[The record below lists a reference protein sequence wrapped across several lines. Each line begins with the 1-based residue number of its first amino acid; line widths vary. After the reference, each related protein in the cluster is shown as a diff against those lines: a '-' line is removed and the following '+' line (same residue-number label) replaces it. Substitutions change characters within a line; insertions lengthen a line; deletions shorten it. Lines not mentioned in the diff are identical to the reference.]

1 MSYEHLFSPITLR
14 NTTLKNRVM
23 MGSMHVGLEGENN
36 GMEKLIAFY
45 VRRAKENVG
54 LIVTGGAA
62 VSPEGSGGENFM
74 SIAEE
79 EDIERWTPL
88 TKAVHDAGGKIALQ
102 LFHAGRYAYKSMNGT
117 DPIAPSP
124 IKSPINPDE
133 PKEMN
138 VHDIHRTI
146 QAFADSAERAKR
158 AGFDAVEIMGSE
170 GYLINQFISPVTNK
184 RTDQWGGTFENR
196 IHFPLAISRLV
207 REYVGQHFPIIFRM
221 SGLDLI
227 KDSTTEEETLFLAQQ
242 LESSGID
249 LLNIGIGWH
258 ESNVP
263 TISMKVP
270 RNHFTDIA
278 ANIKDYVSIPVVASN
293 RINQTEDAEKILS
306 EGKADMISMARPF
319 LADPEIL
326 TKAKEGREDEINT
339 CIACNQACLD
349 HVFESKSAS
358 CIVNPEAG
366 RELIFTIE
374 KAEQKKN
381 ILVIGAGPAGLEAAR
396 VAALRG
402 HHVTI
407 ADKRS
412 HIGGQF
418 NYSRI
423 VPGKSEFNET
433 IRYYKKQLEKLKV
446 DIVCNTSIN
455 VDHPLVEEADE
466 IITATGIIPR
476 EPDIPGLKEINVL
489 TYQDVFEET
498 ASVTGTIAIIGGGGI
513 ACDLASF
520 LYEKGHSEITL
531 FQRSKTFGRGIGRTT
546 RWATLL
552 DLKKKGI
559 QMVGGV
565 TYKKITTKGLHISLD
580 DQEEWIE
587 ADTIITASGQLPN
600 PSLYNELSEK
610 GKEVHMIGGASKAL
624 GLNAEVAIYDGT
636 MIGRSI

>member
-1 MSYEHLFSPITLR
+1 MAYEHLFSPITLR
-14 NTTLKNRVM
+14 NTTFQSRVM
-23 MGSMHVGLEGENN
+23 MGSMHVGLEGEEN
-36 GMEKLIAFY
+36 GIEKLTAFY
-45 VRRAKENVG
+45 VRRAKEHVG

-62 VSPEGSGGENFM
+62 VTPEGSGGENFM
-74 SIAEE
+74 MIADD
-79 EDIERWTPL
+79 EDIKRWKPL
-88 TKAVHDAGGKIALQ
+88 TEAVHEAGGKIALQ

-117 DPIAPSP
+117 DPVAPSP

-138 VHDIHRTI
+138 VHDIYRTI
-146 QAFADSAERAKR
+146 QAFADSAKRAKE

-170 GYLINQFISPVTNK
+170 GYLINQFISPVTNQ

-196 IHFPLAISRLV
+196 LHFPLAIARLV
-207 REYVGQHFPIIFRM
+207 REYVGLDYPVIFRM

-227 KDSTTEEETLFLAQQ
+227 EDSTTEEQTLTLAEQ

-249 LLNIGIGWH
+249 MLNIGIGWH

-278 ANIKDYVSIPVVASN
+278 ENIKNHVSIPVIASN
-293 RINQTEDAEKILS
+293 RINQTEDAEKILA

-326 TKAKEGREDEINT
+326 TKAKQRREDDINT

-349 HVFESKSAS
+349 HVFENKPAS

-366 RELIFTIE
+366 RELVLTIE
-374 KAEQKKN
+374 KAKQSKQ
-381 ILVIGAGPAGLEAAR
+381 ILVVGAGPAGLETAR

-402 HHVTI
+402 HKVTI
-407 ADKRS
+407 ADKRTN
-412 HIGGQF
+412 IGGQF
-418 NYSRI
+418 NYSLL
-423 VPGKSEFNET
+423 VPGKAEFNET
-433 IRYYKKQLEKLKV
+433 IRYYKTQLDKLGV
-446 DIVCNTSIN
+446 HTVFNTSID
-455 VDHPLVEEADE
+455 VDHPLAEKAEDIV
-466 IITATGIIPR
+466 IATGIIPR
-476 EPDIPGLKEINVL
+476 EPDIPGLKESGSL
-489 TYQDVFEET
+489 AYPEVFEET
-498 ASVTGTIAIIGGGGI
+498 ATVSGKVAIIGGGGI

-520 LYEKGHSEITL
+520 LYEKGHSDITL
-531 FQRSKTFGRGIGRTT
+531 FQRSTTFGRGIGKTT

-559 QMVGGV
+559 HMVGGV
-565 TYKKITTKGLHISLD
+565 TYKEVTTKGLCITLD
-580 DQEEWIE
+580 DKEEWIE
-587 ADTIITASGQLPN
+587 VDTIITASGQLPN
-600 PSLYNELSEK
+600 PSLYKKLSEQ
-610 GKEVHMIGGASKAL
+610 GKAVHIVGGASQAL

-636 MIGRSI
+636 KIGRSI